1 MGWVLVVSFRNNEV
15 RLQLHTLAYNLGNFV
30 RTLALPKAVEQW
42 SLTTLREKLVKIGV
56 NVVRHGSYI
65 TFQLAEVAI
74 SRDVFADILSRSEFT
89 KGRLLLHNLTFTRPT
104 RAVKNLSR
112 WRRERD
118 KLMWLTFYGIRGS
131 TASPGPDTLKYG
143 GNTSCVHVELEK

>member
-1 MGWVLVVSFRNNEV
+1 MVSFRNNEV

-42 SLTTLREKLVKIGV
+42 SLTMLREKLVKIGV
-56 NVVRHGSYI
+56 KVVHHGSYI

-74 SRDVFADILSRSEFT
+74 SRDVFADILSRSKFT
-89 KGRLLLHNLTFTRPT
+89 KGRLLLHNLTFTRPI

-112 WRRERD
+112 RRRERERG

>member
-65 TFQLAEVAI
+65 TFQLAEIAI

-89 KGRLLLHNLTFTRPT
+89 KGSLLLHNLTVTRPT
-104 RAVKNLSR
+104 RAVTCPGEGA
-112 WRRERD
+112 RE
-118 KLMWLTFYGIRGS
+118 S
-131 TASPGPDTLKYG
+131 E
-143 GNTSCVHVELEK
+143 TS

>member
-1 MGWVLVVSFRNNEV
+1 MGWVLLVSFRNNEV

-42 SLTTLREKLVKIGV
+42 SLTMLREKLVKIGV
-56 NVVRHGSYI
+56 KVVRHGSYI

-74 SRDVFADILSRSEFT
+74 SRDVFADILSRSKFT

-104 RAVKNLSR
+104 RAVTCPGEGA
-112 WRRERD
+112 RE
-118 KLMWLTFYGIRGS
+118 S
-131 TASPGPDTLKYG
+131 E
-143 GNTSCVHVELEK
+143 TS